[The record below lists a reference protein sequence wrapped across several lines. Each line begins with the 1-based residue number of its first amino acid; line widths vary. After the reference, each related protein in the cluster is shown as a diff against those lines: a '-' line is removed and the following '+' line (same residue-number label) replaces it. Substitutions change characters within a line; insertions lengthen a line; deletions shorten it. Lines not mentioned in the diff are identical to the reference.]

1 MDTYTRPDSAI
12 WIPVQALYMHT
23 LLVGG
28 TAQRFQPSVNTH
40 GLDVCRHTR
49 PSRGRIP
56 QGLPS
61 AEAVGGTPQ
70 SATPLA
76 ETVSGGCPEGHPLTV
91 SYSSHV
97 HRSCRARKHDRAGS
111 TQQQP
116 VIHSQHTG
124 FSHATPYAAT
134 INVLTPFRTIV
145 LRCTVLYTTE
155 CCMYTATGNS
165 NTMAVTQ

>member
-1 MDTYTRPDSAI
+1 MSIDTYTNAFSGTMDTYTRPDSAI

-70 SATPLA
+70 STTPLA

-97 HRSCRARKHDRAGS
+97 HRSCRARNMTGQAAHSSNRSFTVNIRGS
-111 TQQQP
+111 AMPPHTQLP
-116 VIHSQHTG
+116 
-124 FSHATPYAAT
+124 
-134 INVLTPFRTIV
+134 L
-145 LRCTVLYTTE
+145 
-155 CCMYTATGNS
+155 MY
-165 NTMAVTQ
+165 